1 MIHAAPQPAPPGE
14 CAATARRGLDLDLA
28 PGELLERLGGGHL
41 FLLESAGSRGGPAG
55 RWSILGSHPTARF
68 VSAAGENR
76 FHWHSRGASHLW
88 REEPLE
94 ALRRVLAAFPRVA
107 PDPELP
113 FTGGAVGLFAYELGR
128 RLLPL
133 KPASVDDLH
142 LPEISLFLY
151 ERAILFDH
159 HSGEIHA
166 VAYARGDTEDA
177 ARREAEA
184 RAALLAESV
193 AALPE
198 IEAVPRTPSPE
209 STASLPLHATLPAER
224 YRAAVSRCREE
235 ILSGNAY
242 ELCLTGRFELPFAG
256 DPVRLYR
263 SLRAENPAPYASFFR
278 HPEGLLIGTSPERF
292 LRLSPDGRVEAR
304 PIKGTRPR
312 GRDAAQ
318 DAALRRD
325 LAGSAKDR
333 AENVMIVDLLRNDL
347 HRVCTPGTVTV
358 SELCAIEEHAE
369 VFQMVSTIEG
379 ELRAGN
385 DRCDLLAASFPG
397 GSMTGAPKI
406 AAMDILATMEPA
418 VRGWY
423 SGCQGYLGF
432 DGGMDLSI
440 VIRGIQLVKGRA
452 LVGAGGA
459 VVYDSDPENEWR
471 EALHK
476 AAAPL
481 RALAMES
488 GGELPAWV
496 GAKK

>member
-1 MIHAAPQPAPPGE
+1 MIHEAPTPAPSDE
-14 CAATARRGLDLDLA
+14 RAATAHLPLRLELT
-28 PGELLERLGGGHL
+28 PGDLLERLGGGHL
-41 FLLESAGSRGGPAG
+41 FLLESAGARGGPAG
-55 RWSILGSHPTARF
+55 RWSILGSHPAARF
-68 VSAAGENR
+68 VSSGGENR
-76 FHWHSRGASHLW
+76 FHWHSRGADHVW
-88 REEPLE
+88 REEPLD
-94 ALRRVLAAFPRVA
+94 ALRQVLAAFPPVPA
-107 PDPELP
+107 DPELP

-133 KPASVDDLH
+133 RTTSTDDLE
-142 LPEISLFLY
+142 LPEISLFFY
-151 ERAILFDH
+151 EHAILFDH
-159 HSGEIHA
+159 QRDEIHA
-166 VAYARGDTEDA
+166 VAYARGDTEAA

-184 RAALLAESV
+184 RATLLAESV
-193 AALPE
+193 AALPA
-198 IEAVPRTPSPE
+198 IDVPPPAPE
-209 STASLPLHATLPAER
+209 PNPPVGLPLQATLSADE

-263 SLRAENPAPYASFFR
+263 RLRRENPAPYASFFR
-278 HPEGLLIGTSPERF
+278 HPEGLLLGTSPERF

-312 GRDAAQ
+312 GRDVDE
-318 DAALRRD
+318 DAALRDD
-325 LAGSAKDR
+325 LAGSEKDR

-347 HRVCTPGTVTV
+347 HRVCTPGTVKV

-379 ELRAGN
+379 ELRRGN

-406 AAMDILATMEPA
+406 AAMEILASMEPA

-440 VIRGIQLVKGRA
+440 VIRGIQLMKGRA
-452 LVGAGGA
+452 LIGAGGA

-481 RALAMES
+481 RALALES
-488 GGELPAWV
+488 GGELPGWV